1 MRVYC
6 RGIARI
12 SHATTGEIYEVESDA
27 LDWDAVGGDERQMG
41 SQFHYEAVVEHPS
54 LGELS
59 WSLWEYPIGVENHH
73 ETNAGRHQ
81 VVEDFD
87 YGLEHDEPEPEDWEG
102 DLNNPAVANAPKQT
116 FRFIR
121 GSDADDREYDWGEGA
136 DIVRKALAESLNAK
150 NVAFLLGAGCS
161 SLRVDNAEV
170 GIPTMAPLAAEFTK
184 AHEQDVAGLPTN
196 VERKVLLEQLGIDIS
211 AQEYARN
218 LERLM
223 ELLHSLRFSLGRSS
237 LEASKEQ
244 LIVVESIIK
253 KIQTFLWA
261 KCTKGAFAKGD
272 RAVLK
277 LYETFYRKLV
287 LRDRSLP
294 RPWVF
299 TTNYDLFNETAMDR
313 LGLPYTNGFSGVV
326 ERRFNPAT
334 FRYAL
339 AEQLDLTSRKWS
351 AVDGFVYLCKIH
363 GSISWTEDDHGLFP
377 IREAAASEEPGKVMI
392 YPTPA
397 KQNASLGSPYAD
409 LFREFQSRV
418 VREQS
423 VLFTMGYA
431 FGDEHINN
439 IIYQALTI
447 PTFRLVIF
455 VDPNLGGDIA
465 KLRALNDPRLWIIG
479 GEGAEAGRKA
489 HYFDTIIEQFLP
501 QRPSERI
508 DDAVRKVLE
517 AMAPSPKKE
526 EQE

>member
-1 MRVYC
+1 M
-6 RGIARI
+6 
-12 SHATTGEIYEVESDA
+12 SDRTEGA
-27 LDWDAVGGDERQMG
+27 AEAER
-41 SQFHYEAVVEHPS
+41 
-54 LGELS
+54 
-59 WSLWEYPIGVENHH
+59 
-73 ETNAGRHQ
+73 
-81 VVEDFD
+81 
-87 YGLEHDEPEPEDWEG
+87 
-102 DLNNPAVANAPKQT
+102 T

-121 GSDADDREYDWGEGA
+121 GESASEGRFTWPEGGEH
-136 DIVRKALAESLNAK
+136 VRKQLGESLNAR

-161 SLRVDNAEV
+161 SFFANGKEV
-170 GIPTMAPLAAEFTK
+170 GIPTMGPLAKDFT
-184 AHEQDVAGLPTN
+184 EERSEGNPCSPT
-196 VERKVLLEQLGIDIS
+196 VEERKLLKDNFGIDLGDE
-211 AQEYARN
+211 EYARN

-223 ELLHSLRFSLGRSS
+223 ELLFSLRFVLQRSS
-237 LEASKEQ
+237 VEGTEEKLKAADSP
-244 LIVVESIIK
+244 IGVVNSIINK
-253 KIQTFLWA
+253 VQNFLWE
-261 KCTKGAFAKGD
+261 KCTKGEFAKDESSVRG
-272 RAVLK
+272 

-313 LGLPYTNGFSGVV
+313 LGLPYANGFSGIV

-339 AEQLDLTSRKWS
+339 AEQLDLTSRKWT
-351 AVDGFVYLCKIH
+351 AVDGFVYLCKLH

-377 IREAAASEEPGKVMI
+377 IREEIKTEGPGKVMI

-397 KQNASLGSPYAD
+397 KQNSSLGSPYAD
-409 LFREFQSRV
+409 LFREFQSRI

-455 VDPNLGGDIA
+455 ADPESVGEIA
-465 KLRALNDPRLWIIG
+465 KLRELNDPRIWIIG
-479 GEGAEAGRKA
+479 GDGPEPHTKA
-489 HYFDTIIEQFLP
+489 HYFNTIVECFMP
-501 QRPSERI
+501 ERPGERI

-517 AMAPSPKKE
+517 VLSSPKKAGAAAAKGDAE
-526 EQE
+526 